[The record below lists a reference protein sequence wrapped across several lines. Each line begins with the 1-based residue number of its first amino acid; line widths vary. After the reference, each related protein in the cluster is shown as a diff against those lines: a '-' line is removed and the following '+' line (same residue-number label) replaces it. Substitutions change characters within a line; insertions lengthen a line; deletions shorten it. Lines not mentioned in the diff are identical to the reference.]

1 MKRKIVFTALILF
14 IGAITFAQTADE
26 LINKH
31 IDAMGGKEK
40 MAGIKTLKVV
50 ANIDIGPNMKAPMTM
65 YIVNNKSMRTDMEIQ
80 GMKMSQAVDGDSGW
94 YIQPWSGKKD
104 AERMNAE
111 QIRESKDE
119 MDINGSL
126 FNYKEKGNTVEYIGK
141 EDMEGTDTYKLKVTK
156 KTGDIEY
163 VYLDASSYLK
173 LKETSKHKFEDKEI
187 ESESLFSNYKKVDG
201 IMFPFTVE
209 QREKD
214 SSQGQAMNFET
225 IEVNPKVDNAMFRMP
240 VPTASSTPASDK
252 K

>member
-1 MKRKIVFTALILF
+1 
-14 IGAITFAQTADE
+14 
-26 LINKH
+26 
-31 IDAMGGKEK
+31 
-40 MAGIKTLKVV
+40 
-50 ANIDIGPNMKAPMTM
+50 
-65 YIVNNKSMRTDMEIQ
+65 
-80 GMKMSQAVDGDSGW
+80 
-94 YIQPWSGKKD
+94 
-104 AERMNAE
+104 MNAE